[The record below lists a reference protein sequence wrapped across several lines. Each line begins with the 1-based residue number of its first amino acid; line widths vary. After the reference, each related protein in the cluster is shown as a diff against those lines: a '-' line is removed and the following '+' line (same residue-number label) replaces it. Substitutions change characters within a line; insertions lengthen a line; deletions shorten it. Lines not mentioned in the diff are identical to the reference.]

1 MSDKFINVKGA
12 KYKIVGKVFSTFK
25 WDKSHLNNFVV
36 CCSLYLGKPVVGG
49 SAGVLSQTFE
59 GFVHLAQSLPLPDGG
74 HGPAVQDS
82 PHPLAGPAGPDQ
94 ALRFPAVLVVVD
106 HEVLEV
112 RVPHAVVI
120 VLRRDCPGA
129 GHL

>member
-1 MSDKFINVKGA
+1 MSKDLIIKLLGKNFQLLKRIKII
-12 KYKIVGKVFSTFK
+12 KYIIITFST
-25 WDKSHLNNFVV
+25 
-36 CCSLYLGKPVVGG
+36 LYLGKPVVGG
-49 SAGVLSQTFE
+49 SAGVLSQTLE
-59 GFVHLAQSLPLPDGG
+59 GLIDLAQSLPLPDGG
-74 HGPAVQDS
+74 HGPPVQDS

-94 ALRFPAVLVVVD
+94 ALRFPPVLVVVD

-112 RVPHAVVI
+112 RVPHVVI